1 TTSPQTGTHADQLG
15 QRQPGQAAAQRLG
28 SGHAQG
34 VEPVGGAGAVAD
46 RAAPRDAQH
55 ADRLGRSGGRLG
67 GGGLARLQ
75 AAGGL
80 LSADAV
86 VLAATATIGTVATVD
101 LTHDEPALGQPAGP
115 AAPRSCRC
123 PPPRTRRSRPAAQP
137 TPPARRTRRDGWPP
151 PPRPTGRHAGPT
163 PPRSACHGECRP
175 RPSPT
180 PHQAPV
186 SWPWP
191 PSLPRSC
198 GCVAP
203 A

>member
-1 TTSPQTGTHADQLG
+1 GEPLGVVAGGDEQAAGDVGAHAEGGDQGGGDAGHERVEVGVEVADVVAELLVAAGQRAQRDLGRVDRVGQVTTSPQTGTHADQLG

-80 LSADAV
+80 LSVDAV
-86 VLAATATIGTVATVD
+86 ALPATATIGTVATVD
-101 LTHDEPALGQPAGP
+101 
-115 AAPRSCRC
+115 
-123 PPPRTRRSRPAAQP
+123 
-137 TPPARRTRRDGWPP
+137 
-151 PPRPTGRHAGPT
+151 
-163 PPRSACHGECRP
+163 
-175 RPSPT
+175 
-180 PHQAPV
+180 V
-186 SWPWP
+186 
-191 PSLPRSC
+191 
-198 GCVAP
+198 
-203 A
+203 